1 MNKVLIITGPTGSG
15 KTKVSI
21 EVAKHF
27 NTEIINGDAFQ
38 VYRGMDI
45 LTAKIKPAEMEGIK
59 HHLFDIIN
67 PTEEFNVAT
76 YQKLVR
82 ELIEEFTK
90 RNKLPLIVGGSGLY
104 LNSVIYDYDF
114 STTGRS
120 DETKY
125 DHLTDD
131 ELHDIL
137 KKLNENAALK
147 IHPHNRKRVIRAIEL
162 AQNNAIIN
170 EFNNKLLYDAK
181 IIYLNVDREILYE
194 RINKRVDD
202 MINDGLIEEVKSL
215 IKLDLSKTALG
226 AIGLKEMI
234 PYIEGI
240 VSKETAIMEVKK
252 NTRHY
257 AKRQLTWFRHQN
269 NINIVDV
276 NYHNF
281 QETINQIIQIVD
293 EWLHK

>member
-1 MNKVLIITGPTGSG
+1 MTKVLIITGPTGSG

-27 NTEIINGDAFQ
+27 KTEIINGDAFQ

-45 LTAKIKPAEMEGIK
+45 LTAKINPLEMDGIK
-59 HHLFDIIN
+59 HHLFDIID

-82 ELIEEFTK
+82 QLIDEFAK
-90 RNKLPLIVGGSGLY
+90 NNLLPLIVGGSGLY

-114 STTGRS
+114 SSMGRS
-120 DETKY
+120 DDSIY
-125 DHLTDD
+125 DHLTDE
-131 ELHDIL
+131 ELHEIL
-137 KKLNENAALK
+137 KSLNEIAASK

-162 AQNNAIIN
+162 AKNNALVN

-181 IIYLNVDREILYE
+181 IIYLNVDREILYT
-194 RINKRVDD
+194 RINERVNE
-202 MINDGLIEEVKSL
+202 MVEAGLIDEVSDL
-215 IKLDLSKTALG
+215 LKLNLSKTALG
-226 AIGLKEMI
+226 AIGLKEII
-234 PYIEGI
+234 PYLEGVI
-240 VSKETAIMEVKK
+240 SKETAIMEVQK

-269 NINIVDV
+269 NIDIVDV
-276 NYHNF
+276 NYDNS
-281 QETINQIIQIVD
+281 QETIDHIINIID